1 MTPAPAS
8 PYASAAAL
16 RVSDAERDKAVE
28 MLQAAF
34 AEGRIDHAE
43 LDHRIEGALAAVNRS
58 DLSTAL
64 RGLPLGY
71 AGAPN
76 ATRPVAPAHT
86 GPAPTGDERAIA
98 LAAHWLGFIS
108 FFLGPA
114 LVASSRGK
122 TSRFVR
128 QQAMEAV
135 NFQVT
140 FLGANVVL
148 GIASAFTFGIA
159 ALLFVPLWFIW
170 FILMGIGGLSAAAGN
185 RFTYPWNVR
194 LFS

>member
-1 MTPAPAS
+1 
-8 PYASAAAL
+8 
-16 RVSDAERDKAVE
+16 
-28 MLQAAF
+28 
-34 AEGRIDHAE
+34 
-43 LDHRIEGALAAVNRS
+43 
-58 DLSTAL
+58 
-64 RGLPLGY
+64 
-71 AGAPN
+71 
-76 ATRPVAPAHT
+76 
-86 GPAPTGDERAIA
+86 
-98 LAAHWLGFIS
+98 
-108 FFLGPA
+108 
-114 LVASSRGK
+114 
-122 TSRFVR
+122 VR